1 MNQPKKLLDTVT
13 NLQSIPQAKLTLLEK
28 EIAYLPKGQVGTIV
42 EVYKRENKNHYL
54 IEFADLEGC
63 EYAMATLT
71 AEEILVL
78 NYELS
83 VV

>member
-1 MNQPKKLLDTVT
+1 MNKPKLLDMVT
-13 NLQSIPQAKLTLLEK
+13 NLQSIPKEKLTLVEQD
-28 EIAYLPKGQVGTIV
+28 ISHLPEGQVGTIV
-42 EVYKRENKNHYL
+42 EIYNREDNNYYL

-71 AEEILVL
+71 AKEILVL

>member
-1 MNQPKKLLDTVT
+1 MNQPKLLDTVT
-13 NLQSIPQAKLTLLEK
+13 NLQKIPKEKLTLLERD
-28 EIAYLPKGQVGTIV
+28 IAYLPEGQVGTII
-42 EVYKRENKNHYL
+42 EVYNREDINYYL
-54 IEFADLEGC
+54 VEFADLEGC

>member
-1 MNQPKKLLDTVT
+1 MNQPKILDTVT

-42 EVYKRENKNHYL
+42 EVYQRENKNHYL

>member
-1 MNQPKKLLDTVT
+1 MNQPKLLDTVT

-83 VV
+83 IV

>member
-1 MNQPKKLLDTVT
+1 MNKPKLLDTVT
-13 NLQSIPQAKLTLLEK
+13 NLQPIPREKLTLLEQD
-28 EIAYLPKGQVGTIV
+28 IAYLPKGQVGTIV
-42 EVYKRENKNHYL
+42 EVYHREDKNYYL
-54 IEFADLEGC
+54 VEFADLEGC
-63 EYAMATLT
+63 EYGMATLT

>member
-1 MNQPKKLLDTVT
+1 MNQPKLLDTVT
-13 NLQSIPQAKLTLLEK
+13 NLQSIPKEKLTLLEK
-28 EIAYLPKGQVGTIV
+28 DIAFLPKGQVGTIV
-42 EVYKRENKNHYL
+42 EVYEREDKNYYL
-54 IEFADLEGC
+54 IEFADLEGS

>member
-1 MNQPKKLLDTVT
+1 MNKPKLLDTVT
-13 NLQSIPQAKLTLLEK
+13 NLQIIPRKKLTLLERD
-28 EIAYLPKGQVGTIV
+28 IAYLPEGQVGTIV
-42 EVYKRENKNHYL
+42 EVYNREDKNYYL
-54 IEFADLEGC
+54 VEFADLEGC

-71 AEEILVL
+71 TEEILIL

>member
-1 MNQPKKLLDTVT
+1 MNQPKLLDTVT
-13 NLQSIPQAKLTLLEK
+13 NLQSIPQEKLALLER

-42 EVYKRENKNHYL
+42 EVYNQEHENRYL

>member
-1 MNQPKKLLDTVT
+1 MNQPKLLDTVT
-13 NLQSIPQAKLTLLEK
+13 NLQSIPQEKLTLLER

-42 EVYKRENKNHYL
+42 EVYHRENKNHYL

>member
-1 MNQPKKLLDTVT
+1 MSSSQNLKKL
-13 NLQSIPQAKLTLLEK
+13 AFLEQD
-28 EIAYLPKGQVGTIV
+28 IAYLPEGQVGTIV
-42 EVYKRENKNHYL
+42 EVYNQENTNYYL
-54 IEFADLEGC
+54 VEFADLQGC

-71 AEEILVL
+71 QEEVLVL

>member
-1 MNQPKKLLDTVT
+1 MNKPKLLDMAT
-13 NLQSIPQAKLTLLEK
+13 NLQSIPREKLTLVEK
-28 EIAYLPKGQVGTIV
+28 DIPYLPEGQVGTIV
-42 EVYKRENKNHYL
+42 EIYNREDNNYYL
-54 IEFADLEGC
+54 IEFADLEGY

>member
-1 MNQPKKLLDTVT
+1 MSSSQNLKKLTF
-13 NLQSIPQAKLTLLEK
+13 LEQD
-28 EIAYLPKGQVGTIV
+28 IAYLPEGQVGTIV
-42 EVYKRENKNHYL
+42 EVYNQENTNYYL
-54 IEFADLEGC
+54 VEFADLQGC

-71 AEEILVL
+71 QEEVLVL

>member
-1 MNQPKKLLDTVT
+1 MNQPKLLDTVT
-13 NLQSIPQAKLTLLEK
+13 NLQSIPQEKLTLLER
-28 EIAYLPKGQVGTIV
+28 EVTYLPKGQVGTIV
-42 EVYKRENKNHYL
+42 EVYNQENKNCYL
-54 IEFADLEGC
+54 VEFADLEGC

>member
-1 MNQPKKLLDTVT
+1 MNQPKLLDTVT
-13 NLQSIPQAKLTLLEK
+13 NLQPIPQAKLTLLEK
-28 EIAYLPKGQVGTIV
+28 EITYLPKGQVGTIV

>member
-1 MNQPKKLLDTVT
+1 MRSPRARIQKKRSHLIKSQKKS
-13 NLQSIPQAKLTLLEK
+13 NLK
-28 EIAYLPKGQVGTIV
+28 ENARKYPSD
-42 EVYKRENKNHYL
+42 KNYYL
-54 IEFADLEGC
+54 IEFADLEGF